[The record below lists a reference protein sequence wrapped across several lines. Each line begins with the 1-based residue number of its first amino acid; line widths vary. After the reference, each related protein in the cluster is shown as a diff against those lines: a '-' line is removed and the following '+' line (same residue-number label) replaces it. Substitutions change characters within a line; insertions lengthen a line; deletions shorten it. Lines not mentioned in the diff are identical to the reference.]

1 MYTVFTQDIALRKGL
16 VDLQFCILA
25 LGMAFGEL
33 LDQGHRQCD
42 QFDWRQLLDQ
52 ATKVLQAHHIDI
64 SVATVER
71 TATQG
76 GLVAYEEYDQ
86 TVRPVHDS
94 LADYLAALA
103 HHKGLSAL
111 PPTITENDALRLRF
125 LAELSGV
132 GESIST
138 LATRCIPLS
147 AVELSKFD
155 DQTMSRET
163 PKLAA
168 RYLENLLDDTT
179 LGRHTV
185 QIGTAPDGRSF
196 GFLDAREVS
205 ETIAPEQI
213 YATGSEHGMVEVQG
227 GPLTVAVALWKAKLH
242 DLLKQNEPGWRI
254 PTTAQDAVDA
264 LTRHQNQTLQAL
276 QQLVSDGFPVSCR
289 EALLNIA
296 QPDPVEIIIRPV
308 MSETEP
314 RWSLILR
321 HSQSWRVDAGDFDEW
336 SQGGSHTGWGASIRF

>member
-1 MYTVFTQDIALRKGL
+1 MRSIRL
-16 VDLQFCILA
+16 VA
-25 LGMAFGEL
+25 V
-33 LDQGHRQCD
+33 
-42 QFDWRQLLDQ
+42 LDQ

-94 LADYLAALA
+94 LADYLEQPSRTTRDSAAP
-103 HHKGLSAL
+103 

-296 QPDPVEIIIRPV
+296 QPDPVEIISVR
-308 MSETEP
+308 
-314 RWSLILR
+314 
-321 HSQSWRVDAGDFDEW
+321 
-336 SQGGSHTGWGASIRF
+336 